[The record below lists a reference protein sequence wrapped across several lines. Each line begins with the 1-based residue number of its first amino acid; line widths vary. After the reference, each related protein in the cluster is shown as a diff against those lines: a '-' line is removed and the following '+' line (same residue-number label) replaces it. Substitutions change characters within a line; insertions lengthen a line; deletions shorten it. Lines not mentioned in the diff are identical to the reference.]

1 MPESRKVD
9 AMGHGYVTLVS
20 ADGFEFVVRPLPR
33 PLNLQRHPTD
43 GPAPESA
50 PEISLTRSHIPPRPG

>member
-33 PLNLQRHPTD
+33 PLNLQGARPTD
-43 GPAPESA
+43 
-50 PEISLTRSHIPPRPG
+50 PPPNPPPKFR

>member
-33 PLNLQRHPTD
+33 PLNLQRRPTD

-50 PEISLTRSHIPPRPG
+50 PEISLTRSQIPPRPG

>member
-20 ADGFEFVVRPLPR
+20 ADGFEFVVRPQP
-33 PLNLQRHPTD
+33 PTRK
-43 GPAPESA
+43 PTKNCA
-50 PEISLTRSHIPPRPG
+50 RN